1 MALTE
6 QQTRLG
12 SFLDTHVQRITAS
25 GEVDDLTLLVAMSDY
40 MDSFK
45 QLMDSST
52 AEEMDLLCKRYPDFY
67 RFGKVLE
74 RLAEGIASGR
84 IPVPK

>member
-6 QQTRLG
+6 QQTRLA
-12 SFLDTHVQRITAS
+12 SSLDDEVQRITVS
-25 GEVDDLTLLVAMSDY
+25 GEVDDLVLLAAMADH
-40 MDSFK
+40 MDMFK

-52 AEEMDLLCKRYPDFY
+52 SEEMDLLCERYPGFY

>member
-1 MALTE
+1 MSLTE
-6 QQTRLG
+6 QQPQLA
-12 SFLDTHVQRITAS
+12 SFLNTHVQRITANE
-25 GEVDDLTLLVAMSDY
+25 EVDDLTLLVSMSDY
-40 MDSFK
+40 LDSFK

-52 AEEMDLLCKRYPDFY
+52 AEEMDLLCERYPSFY

-74 RLAEGIASGR
+74 QLAEGIASGR

>member
-1 MALTE
+1 MPLTDK
-6 QQTRLG
+6 QTHLATL
-12 SFLDTHVQRITAS
+12 LDTHVQRLTAS
-25 GEVDDLTLLVAMSDY
+25 AEVDDLTLLVAMSDY

-52 AEEMDLLCKRYPDFY
+52 AEEMDLLCERYPGFY

-74 RLAEGIASGR
+74 RIAEGISSGR
-84 IPVPK
+84 IAVPA

>member
-1 MALTE
+1 MPLTE
-6 QQTRLG
+6 RQTRLA

-25 GEVDDLTLLVAMSDY
+25 GEVDDLVLLVAMSDY
-40 MDSFK
+40 MDTFK

-52 AEEMDLLCKRYPDFY
+52 SEEMDLLCERYPGFY

-74 RLAEGIASGR
+74 RVAEGIASGR

>member
-1 MALTE
+1 MPLTE
-6 QQTRLG
+6 KQLQLAHA
-12 SFLDTHVQRITAS
+12 LDTHVQRITAS
-25 GEVDDLTLLVAMSDY
+25 GEVDDLVLLVAMADH

-45 QLMDSST
+45 QLMDCAT
-52 AEEMDLLCKRYPDFY
+52 AAEMDMLCDRYLGFY

-84 IPVPK
+84 IVVPK

>member
-1 MALTE
+1 M
-6 QQTRLG
+6 
-12 SFLDTHVQRITAS
+12 
-25 GEVDDLTLLVAMSDY
+25 LLVAMSED

-45 QLMDSST
+45 QLMDCST
-52 AEEMDLLCKRYPDFY
+52 GEEMDMLCERYPGFS
-67 RFGKVLE
+67 RFGQVLE

>member
-1 MALTE
+1 MFLTE
-6 QQTRLG
+6 KQTQLA
-12 SFLDTHVQRITAS
+12 SFLDTQVQRITGS
-25 GEVDDLTLLVAMSDY
+25 EEVDDLTLLVAMSDY

-52 AEEMDLLCKRYPDFY
+52 AEEMDLLCERYPGFY

-74 RLAEGIASGR
+74 RSAEGIASGR

>member
-1 MALTE
+1 MSLTE
-6 QQTRLG
+6 QQTQLA

-25 GEVDDLTLLVAMSDY
+25 EEVDDLTLLVAMSDY
-40 MDSFK
+40 MDSFE

-52 AEEMDLLCKRYPDFY
+52 AEEMDLLCERYPGFY

-74 RLAEGIASGR
+74 RVAEGIATGR
-84 IPVPK
+84 IAVPK

>member
-1 MALTE
+1 MPLTE
-6 QQTRLG
+6 KQIRIASALN
-12 SFLDTHVQRITAS
+12 THVQQITAS
-25 GEVDDLTLLVAMSDY
+25 GEADDLVLLVAMSDY

-45 QLMDSST
+45 QLIDSSS
-52 AEEMDLLCKRYPDFY
+52 AEEMDLLCDCYPGFY

-84 IPVPK
+84 ITVPK

>member
-1 MALTE
+1 MPLTD
-6 QQTRLG
+6 QQTRLA

-25 GEVDDLTLLVAMSDY
+25 REVDDLTLLVAMSDY
-40 MDSFK
+40 LDTFT

-52 AEEMDLLCKRYPDFY
+52 SEEMDLLCECYPGFY

>member
-1 MALTE
+1 MPLTE
-6 QQTRLG
+6 KQTQLA
-12 SFLDTHVQRITAS
+12 SVLDTHVQRITAS
-25 GEVDDLTLLVAMSDY
+25 GAVDDLVLLVAMAEY

-45 QLMDSST
+45 QVMDCST
-52 AEEMDLLCKRYPDFY
+52 PEEMDLLCERHPSFY

>member
-1 MALTE
+1 MSLTE
-6 QQTRLG
+6 KQTRLA

-25 GEVDDLTLLVAMSDY
+25 GEVDDLALLAAMSDY
-40 MDSFK
+40 MDTFK
-45 QLMDSST
+45 KLMDCST
-52 AEEMDLLCKRYPDFY
+52 QEEMNLLSERYPGLY

>member
-1 MALTE
+1 VSLTE
-6 QQTRLG
+6 QQTRLAN
-12 SFLDTHVQRITAS
+12 FLDTHVQRITAS
-25 GEVDDLTLLVAMSDY
+25 GEVDDLALLVAMVDH
-40 MDSFK
+40 MDTFK

-52 AEEMDLLCKRYPDFY
+52 AEEMDLLCERYPGLY

-84 IPVPK
+84 IRVPK

>member
-1 MALTE
+1 MSLTE
-6 QQTRLG
+6 KQTQLA
-12 SFLDTHVQRITAS
+12 SFLDTQVQRITAS
-25 GEVDDLTLLVAMSDY
+25 AEVDDLTLLVAMSEY

-52 AEEMDLLCKRYPDFY
+52 AEEMDLLCERYPGFY

-74 RLAEGIASGR
+74 RLAQGIASGR

>member
-1 MALTE
+1 MPLTE
-6 QQTRLG
+6 KQTRLA
-12 SFLDTHVQRITAS
+12 SALDTHVQRITAS
-25 GEVDDLTLLVAMSDY
+25 GEVDDLVRLVAMADY

-45 QLMDSST
+45 QVMDCST
-52 AEEMDLLCKRYPDFY
+52 AEEMDLLCDRYPGFY

-84 IPVPK
+84 IAVPK

>member
-1 MALTE
+1 MSLTE
-6 QQTRLG
+6 RQTQLA
-12 SFLDTHVQRITAS
+12 SFLDTHVQRLTAN
-25 GEVDDLTLLVAMSDY
+25 GEVDDLALLVAMADY
-40 MDSFK
+40 LDTFK

-52 AEEMDLLCKRYPDFY
+52 TEEMDLLCERYPGFY

-74 RLAEGIASGR
+74 RVAEGIASGR

>member
-1 MALTE
+1 MPLTE
-6 QQTRLG
+6 QQTRLA

-25 GEVDDLTLLVAMSDY
+25 GAVDDPALLVAMSDY
-40 MDSFK
+40 MDAFK
-45 QLMDSST
+45 QRMDCST
-52 AEEMDLLCKRYPDFY
+52 QEEMNLLSECYPGFY